1 MTDWKPW
8 PVYEHYAATLDEPS
22 YDVPSVIHVELRLE
36 LGNGDPA
43 AHHWVTVHDLTG
55 STSVPIFNG
64 PGENDPIQ
72 GKITDADGKVDLWI
86 APGKYQWEMTDQ
98 TNAMTTVRVIDV
110 NYPLVICPGCELAKP
125 ADQMSDYVCN
135 DCRYG

>member
-1 MTDWKPW
+1 
-8 PVYEHYAATLDEPS
+8 
-22 YDVPSVIHVELRLE
+22 VPSVIHVELRLE

-55 STSVPIFNG
+55 GTSVPIFNG

-125 ADQMSDYVCN
+125 ADQMSDYVLQRLSIWLMIYAILTSTALLN
-135 DCRYG
+135 LRDRKES